1 MDKIKWGAKHDYEY
15 IENYKILQQAF
26 EKNEMKKYIDVDKLV
41 KAKYQDN
48 LEFLQWMKRYFEI
61 NYNGQEY
68 DAVGDAK
75 ARICITSWEDQIR
88 QQQFKSGSET
98 SCKALL
104 KAGTGIAKA
113 PASKAAAAQPKP
125 VPVPKKQE
133 AGVAQANEQQLEEM
147 KLLQDEL
154 QEVKL
159 NNDTLEKERDFYFG
173 KLRDIEL
180 FL

>member
-1 MDKIKWGAKHDYEY
+1 
-15 IENYKILQQAF
+15 
-26 EKNEMKKYIDVDKLV
+26 
-41 KAKYQDN
+41 
-48 LEFLQWMKRYFEI
+48 
-61 NYNGQEY
+61 
-68 DAVGDAK
+68 
-75 ARICITSWEDQIR
+75 
-88 QQQFKSGSET
+88 
-98 SCKALL
+98 
-104 KAGTGIAKA
+104 
-113 PASKAAAAQPKP
+113 

-133 AGVAQANEQQLEEM
+133 AGSAQANEQQLEEM